1 MWFIYYPIADS
12 DFIYRYFC
20 IIKDMTYRSMKILVV
35 LWAVEVLFP
44 TISVSEKRF
53 EWLDTGIWQDEV
65 FTVGILNSWHK
76 GSSMGG
82 VSDSWHN
89 GWFGEV
95 LTIFV
100 TEDSPVSTERVS
112 VNSYSF
118 LSFSSSLQKRR
129 QKFNSIQI
137 VFISHDKGLL
147 RIILHH
153 NSFSE
158 LSELS
163 IVLFNVIKIYL
174 YDDRKYALFKMDRS
188 YDC

>member
-1 MWFIYYPIADS
+1 MLFIYHLIAVS
-12 DFIYRYFC
+12 DFINRYFC
-20 IIKDMTYRSMKILVV
+20 RIKDMTYRSMKISVV

-53 EWLDTGIWQDEV
+53 EWLDTGIREYEV
-65 FTVGILNSWHK
+65 FTGCILNSWHK

-89 GWFGEV
+89 EWFGEV

-118 LSFSSSLQKRR
+118 SSFSSSLQKRR
-129 QKFNSIQI
+129 QKFNWIQI
-137 VFISHDKGLL
+137 LLNISHDKGLFENNSPSQQFL
-147 RIILHH
+147 GII
-153 NSFSE
+153 
-158 LSELS
+158 
-163 IVLFNVIKIYL
+163 
-174 YDDRKYALFKMDRS
+174 
-188 YDC
+188 